1 MNMKKILSAAACAA
15 ACTLLLS
22 ACSAMVS
29 TPFSANW
36 LKTPSNYSADFYE
49 ELVYSVAFESTSAK
63 DSVSEFTIDAENSS
77 YTQTTRTLA
86 SFTVPDGSDRVEQ
99 NVYHMHSELTLSGTY
114 YYIASDG
121 TKEAVCSFGGEN
133 DDPDKDYDNPASVV
147 TDVYFHSLQ
156 NGKNLQP
163 VYRTSTYYSYS
174 PGQSTKTLFLYN
186 YTVTVVYSENASEAT
201 LTLTDNWGDL
211 KEEDIAVA
219 ENLQKAIALNEKST
233 AKNLQ
238 KNHTLLDE
246 KQLIFAARGLN
257 YSNGSSNTDNR
268 MTDSGAKSTS
278 LSCSEDPTAGT
289 YSFSLDGE
297 EKQDH
302 SVSCASVNISI
313 SDGSVFTGEMLR
325 MVIAQKTGDDASA
338 FYALPVRYETPFG
351 FGVGKL
357 VYTLES
363 CTHTPSDNA

>member
-1 MNMKKILSAAACAA
+1 MKKLITAAACIAA
-15 ACTLLLS
+15 GTFLFS
-22 ACSAMVS
+22 ACSAMVATS
-29 TPFSANW
+29 FSANW
-36 LKTPSNYSADFYE
+36 LKTPSNYAADFYE
-49 ELVYSVAFESTSAK
+49 ELSYKLSFESNDLTQSI
-63 DSVSEFTIDAENSS
+63 SELEIDGENSG
-77 YTQTTRTLA
+77 YTQTTQSLATFTL
-86 SFTVPDGSDRVEQ
+86 PDGSDRVVS
-99 NVYHMHSELTLSGTY
+99 NVYHMHSELTVSGTY
-114 YYIASDG
+114 YYTDNNG
-121 TKEAVCSFGGEN
+121 NKEAVCSFGGEN

-257 YSNGSSNTDNR
+257 YSNGSSNTVNL
-268 MTDSGAKSTS
+268 MMDSGAKSTS